1 MRITIARGEGHGV
14 SEPEGRVPPMQL
26 VEIGRNEPCPC
37 GSGRKY
43 KKCCLAAR
51 DAAVAADPGLVAAID
66 QAIEDDDWEE
76 LHDRVDAGM
85 AVFERGAPL
94 EHVRFPQDQI
104 RSRNPD
110 RAEMAQMCTAGWLR
124 RCELE
129 IAHVLGRFELG
140 AEQRDGLR
148 LAAYLLRRFGAVSP
162 IVEEVARLQV
172 AEQVQRVRR
181 FAEVVASRG
190 LTTEQVMA
198 GLDGLVDWIERTRP
212 TVLSFAAWF
221 ALRTAT
227 DEQLHGRWRSGIS
240 MQVCEACLDELE
252 RGCASD
258 PEAWLLLA
266 AVTLFVDRSLLARVL
281 AEVTVPRQVTETERT
296 LYAAIQSKDQREE
309 LRGIAQRIML
319 ETASRGEFADAALLR
334 ATVQDLQSSL
344 WSR

>member
-1 MRITIARGEGHGV
+1 
-14 SEPEGRVPPMQL
+14 MQL
-26 VEIGRNEPCPC
+26 VDVGRNEPCPC

-51 DAAVAADPGLVAAID
+51 AAATAVDPAIAAAVDRAL
-66 QAIEDDDWEE
+66 EDDDWEA

-110 RAEMAQMCTAGWLR
+110 RAEMANMCTAGWLR

-129 IAHVLGRFELG
+129 IAHVLDRFELD

-148 LAAYLLRRFGAVSP
+148 LAVYLLRRFGTVSP

-181 FAEVVASRG
+181 FAEAVSARG
-190 LTTEQVMA
+190 LTTEQVVA
-198 GLDGLVDWIERTRP
+198 GLDGLVDWIDRARP
-212 TVLSFAAWF
+212 SVLSFADWF
-221 ALRTAT
+221 ALRMAT
-227 DEQLHGRWRSGIS
+227 DEQVYGRWLSGIS
-240 MQVCEACLDELE
+240 MRVCEACLDELE
-252 RGCASD
+252 GGSVED
-258 PEAWLLLA
+258 PSFDPQAWLLLA
-266 AVTLFVDRSLLARVL
+266 AATLFVDRSPLACVL
-281 AEVTVPRQVTETERT
+281 AEVTAPRQVTETERV
-296 LYAAIQSKDQREE
+296 LHAAIQRKDQSEE
-309 LRGIAQRIML
+309 LRGIVHRIVR
-319 ETASRGEFADAALLR
+319 ETEGRGDFAGAALLR
-334 ATVQDLQSSL
+334 ATIQELQSSF

>member
-1 MRITIARGEGHGV
+1 
-14 SEPEGRVPPMQL
+14 MQL

-51 DAAVAADPGLVAAID
+51 DAVAADPEMVAAVD
-66 QAIEDDDWEE
+66 QALEDDDWDA
-76 LHDRVDAGM
+76 LHDRMEAGM

-110 RAEMAQMCTAGWLR
+110 RAEMANMCTTGWLR

-129 IAHVLGRFELG
+129 IAHVLDRFELR
-140 AEQRDGLR
+140 AEQRDGVR
-148 LAAYLLRRFGAVSP
+148 LAAYLLRRFGTVSP
-162 IVEEVARLQV
+162 TVEEIARLQV
-172 AEQVQRVRR
+172 AEQVHRVRR
-181 FAEVVASRG
+181 FAEAVASRG
-190 LTTEQVMA
+190 LTMEQVMA
-198 GLDGLVDWIERTRP
+198 GMDGLLDWIDRARP

-227 DEQLHGRWRSGIS
+227 DEHLHGRWLSGIA

-252 RGCASD
+252 GGSVED
-258 PEAWLLLA
+258 PSFDPQAWLLLA
-266 AVTLFVDRSLLARVL
+266 AAALFVDRSPLARAL
-281 AEVTVPRQVTETERT
+281 AEATVPRQVTETERT
-296 LYAAIQSKDQREE
+296 LYAALQSKDRSEE
-309 LRGIAQRIML
+309 RRGIVHRIVR
-319 ETASRGEFADAALLR
+319 ETEGRGGFAEAALLR
-334 ATVQDLQSSL
+334 ATIQELQSEF